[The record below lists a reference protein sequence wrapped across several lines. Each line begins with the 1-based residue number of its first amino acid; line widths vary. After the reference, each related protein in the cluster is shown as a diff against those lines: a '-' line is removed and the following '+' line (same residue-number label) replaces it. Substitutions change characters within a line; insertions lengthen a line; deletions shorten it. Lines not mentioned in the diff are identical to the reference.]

1 MAIVS
6 IDIEDFRS
14 MIEII
19 SDLEN
24 KSNHKLH
31 LFEKILLAETGTV
44 EQVLSILTNSE
55 IMVKILKQ
63 KESYQLIEREVN
75 IINKKTGKKLAY
87 ARSNIIPSNLPYE
100 IISRIKRKDAGI
112 GSIITSAELET
123 FRKILKI
130 GYNSRTKSIFRI
142 YQIIYKG
149 NIGFEIREVFPR
161 FAKPSEQ

>member
-6 IDIEDFRS
+6 IDIEGFRS
-14 MIEII
+14 MIEVI

-55 IMVKILKQ
+55 IIVKILKQ

-75 IINKKTGKKLAY
+75 IINKKT
-87 ARSNIIPSNLPYE
+87 I
-100 IISRIKRKDAGI
+100 
-112 GSIITSAELET
+112 
-123 FRKILKI
+123 
-130 GYNSRTKSIFRI
+130 
-142 YQIIYKG
+142 
-149 NIGFEIREVFPR
+149 
-161 FAKPSEQ
+161 

>member
-1 MAIVS
+1 MAVVS
-6 IDIEDFRS
+6 IDIEDFKS

-19 SDLEN
+19 SDLEY
-24 KSNHKLH
+24 KSNRKLH

-55 IMVKILKQ
+55 IAVKILKQ

-75 IINKKTGKKLAY
+75 IINKKTAKKLGY
-87 ARSNIIPSNLPYE
+87 ARSNIIPSNLPHE
-100 IISRIKRKDAGI
+100 IISQIRRKDAGI
-112 GSIITSAELET
+112 GSIITTAELET

-130 GYNSRTKSIFRI
+130 GYNSSTKSVFRI

-149 NIGFEIREVFPR
+149 NVGFEIKEVFPR
-161 FAKPSEQ
+161 FAKT

>member
-1 MAIVS
+1 MVVVS

-14 MIEII
+14 MIEVI

-24 KSNHKLH
+24 KSNRKLH

-87 ARSNIIPSNLPYE
+87 ARSNIIPSNLPHE
-100 IISRIKRKDAGI
+100 IINQIRCKDVGI
-112 GSIITSAELET
+112 GRIITTAELET

-130 GYNSRTKSIFRI
+130 GYNSRTKSVFRI

-149 NIGFEIREVFPR
+149 NVGFEIEEVFSR
-161 FAKPSEQ
+161 FAKT